1 MTGRPMNKE
10 DQKRYLII
18 HGHFYQPPRENPW
31 TERIDRQ
38 ESAAPYHDWNER
50 IAAECYHPNARS
62 RRLDGYGRILKL
74 VNNYEHISFNFGPT
88 LLEWI
93 EKHHPALHQQIL
105 EADVISAGRNGGHG
119 NAIAQVYNHI
129 IMPLA
134 SRRDQETQIRW
145 GVHDFRRRFG
155 REPEGIWLAETAIN
169 EVTLEM
175 LIDFGFRFIILSPH
189 QAGRVREI
197 SGKEWLD
204 VSSGNI
210 MTGMPY
216 RCFGA
221 RKKRGRKRFI
231 DIFFYDA
238 QLSTEVSF
246 NHLCRS
252 GDVFADAIASAY
264 ERTGGD
270 LVTIA
275 TDGEIYGH
283 HEPFADMALA
293 YLIDK
298 AAGERGIELTNFPA
312 YLDTHQP
319 TFEVQIKQ
327 GHKQQGTA
335 WSCPHG
341 VGRWQKNCGCSTDAP
356 GGWNQE
362 WRSPLRKGLD
372 GLRDEIGARFE
383 KEGAAILAD
392 PWKARNDY
400 IELIDH
406 RSSETAAAFV
416 RDRASGELDDPAIA
430 RGVSLLEAQRNAMLM
445 YTSCGWFF
453 NDISGIETIQLMKYA
468 ARAAELAGNGD
479 REKLESI
486 ILTELEKAE
495 SNIKMH
501 GTGADLYRQEKKYS
515 AVSDGFLA
523 GQYVLTTH
531 LDCPEAT
538 PDHFGYEF
546 DIIENGGIEF
556 DDESIRTGLFRMT
569 SPFSMRS
576 GLFGYALI
584 LGAPSRVVCMVR
596 EGISHEEYCSLRSR
610 LDNLPEESDR
620 TDIIRKFTELF
631 GGHIFA
637 MRDLFPEDREKI
649 LARLAARQVDGLE
662 ERLEQLYLE
671 DRDMLR
677 LFSETHLTAPPVI
690 SVPAETVLSR
700 RLERELANWER
711 KLDPAGLKG
720 VKAILSE
727 ADFYGVSLDRTEV
740 SRMFTELLTEALGGL
755 RDGIDEKAI
764 GALIEFIDFGD
775 ETGVAFEDHGIQN
788 LIYEILNGPLCDAI
802 GRLERFELE
811 SGKELAGVRK
821 MFILAKR
828 FNFNVEEFE
837 DRIPV

>member
-1 MTGRPMNKE
+1 MNKE

-50 IAAECYHPNARS
+50 IASECYHPNARS

-88 LLEWI
+88 LLAWI
-93 EKHHPALHQQIL
+93 EKHHPVLHRQIL
-105 EADVISAGRNGGHG
+105 EADAISAGQNGGHG

-134 SRRDQETQIRW
+134 NRHDQETQILW
-145 GVHDFRRRFG
+145 GEHDFRQRFG
-155 REPEGIWLAETAIN
+155 RESEGIWLAETAIN
-169 EVTLEM
+169 EDTLEL
-175 LIDFGFRFIILSPH
+175 LIDHGYRFIILSPF
-189 QAGRVREI
+189 QADRIRELGG
-197 SGKEWLD
+197 SEWLD

-216 RCFGA
+216 RCFGS

-238 QLSTEVSF
+238 QISTDVSF

-252 GDVFADAIASAY
+252 GDVFADAVMSAY
-264 ERTGGD
+264 GRTGGD

-298 AAGERGIELTNFPA
+298 AAAERSIELTNFPA
-312 YLDTHQP
+312 YLDTHEP
-319 TFEVQIKQ
+319 AFEVQIKQ
-327 GHKQQGTA
+327 GHKGQGTA

-341 VGRWQKNCGCSTDAP
+341 VGRWQENCGCSTGAP
-356 GGWNQE
+356 EGWNQE
-362 WRSPLRKGLD
+362 WRAPLRKGLD
-372 GLRDEIGARFE
+372 ELRDALATQFE
-383 KEGAAILAD
+383 KKGGGILAH
-392 PWKARNDY
+392 PWKTRNDY
-400 IELIDH
+400 IEIINN
-406 RSSETAAAFV
+406 RSSEAAAAFV
-416 RDRASGELDDPAIA
+416 RAHASGELTGPDIA
-430 RGVSLLEAQRNAMLM
+430 EGVSLLEAQRNALLM
-445 YTSCGWFF
+445 FTSCGWFF
-453 NDISGIETIQLMKYA
+453 NDISGIETTQLMKYA
-468 ARAAELAGNGD
+468 ARAIELAGED
-479 REKLESI
+479 SLEPAL
-486 ILTELEKAE
+486 LTELGKAE
-495 SNIKMH
+495 SNIESH

-515 AVSDGFLA
+515 SVDEGFLA

-531 LDCPEAT
+531 LCCSEAT
-538 PDHFGYEF
+538 PDKFGYEF
-546 DIIENGGIEF
+546 EVIENGGIEF

-569 SPFSMRS
+569 SPFTMKS

-596 EGISHEEYCSLRSR
+596 EGITREEYCVLRER
-610 LDNLPEESDR
+610 LDSLPDESDR
-620 TDIIRKFTELF
+620 KDIIRKFTELF
-631 GGHIFA
+631 GGHVFA
-637 MRDLFPEDREKI
+637 MRDLFPEDREKL
-649 LARLAARQVDGLE
+649 LAKLAARQVDGLE

-690 SVPAETVLSR
+690 RVPAETVLSR
-700 RLERELANWER
+700 RLERELEKWER
-711 KLDPAGLKG
+711 RLDPAGLEG

-740 SRMFTELLTEALGGL
+740 SRMFTELLNEALAGL
-755 RDGIDEKAI
+755 RDGIDETAT
-764 GALIEFIDFGD
+764 GSLLSFVDFGD
-775 ETGVAFEDHGIQN
+775 QIGVAFEDHVIQN
-788 LIYEILNGPLCDAI
+788 LIYEILTGPLCDAI
-802 GRLERFELE
+802 GSLERLEPG
-811 SGKELAGVRK
+811 SSIKLAGVRK
-821 MFILAKR
+821 MLALAQR
-828 FNFNVEEFE
+828 FNFNIEAYEE
-837 DRIPV
+837 RIPV

>member
-50 IAAECYHPNARS
+50 IASECYHPNARS

-74 VNNYEHISFNFGPT
+74 INNYEHISFNFGPT
-88 LLEWI
+88 LLDWI
-93 EKHHPALHQQIL
+93 EKRHPTLHRQIL
-105 EADVISAGRNGGHG
+105 EADAISAGRMGGHG
-119 NAIAQVYNHI
+119 NAIAQVFNHI

-134 SRRDQETQIRW
+134 NWNDQETQILW

-169 EVTLEM
+169 EVTLEL
-175 LIDFGFRFIILSPH
+175 LIDHGFRFIILSPF
-189 QAGRVREI
+189 QADRVRDL
-197 SGKEWLD
+197 GGGEWLD
-204 VSSGNI
+204 VSSGNV

-216 RCFGA
+216 RCFGS
-221 RKKRGRKRFI
+221 RKKRSRKRFI

-238 QLSTEVSF
+238 QISTDVSF

-252 GDVFADAIASAY
+252 GDIFADAVASAY

-298 AAGERGIELTNFPA
+298 AADERNIELTNFPA
-312 YLDTHQP
+312 YLDTHEP
-319 TFEVQIKQ
+319 SFEVQIKR
-327 GHKQQGTA
+327 GHGGQGTA

-341 VGRWQKNCGCSTDAP
+341 VGRWQENCGCSTGAP
-356 GGWNQE
+356 EGWNQE

-372 GLRDEIGARFE
+372 DLRDEIGARFV
-383 KEGAAILAD
+383 KEGSSVLAD

-400 IELIDH
+400 IEIMDN
-406 RSSETAAAFV
+406 RSAEAAAAFV
-416 RDRASGELDDPAIA
+416 REKAAKKLEDSDVAL
-430 RGVSLLEAQRNAMLM
+430 GVSLLEAQRNALLM

-453 NDISGIETIQLMKYA
+453 NDISGIETTQLMKYA
-468 ARAAELAGNGD
+468 ARAAELAGGD
-479 REKLESI
+479 DPESLEAI
-486 ILTELEKAE
+486 VIDELEKAK
-495 SNIKMH
+495 SNLKSH

-515 AVSDGFLA
+515 SVNDGFLA

-531 LDCPEAT
+531 LGCPEAT
-538 PDHFGYEF
+538 PDKFGYEF
-546 DIIENGGIEF
+546 EVIEQGGIEF

-584 LGAPSRVVCMVR
+584 LGVPSRVVCMVR
-596 EGISHEEYCSLRSR
+596 EGISHEEYCGLRER
-610 LDNLPEESDR
+610 LDNLPDESDR
-620 TDIIRKFTELF
+620 KDIIRKFTELF

-649 LARLAARQVDGLE
+649 LAKLAARQVDGME
-662 ERLEQLYLE
+662 ESLEQLYHE

-700 RLERELANWER
+700 RLERELEKWER
-711 KLDPAGLKG
+711 KLDTARLEG
-720 VKAILSE
+720 VKAVLSE
-727 ADFYGVSLDRTEV
+727 ADFYGVSLDRTDV
-740 SRMFTELLTEALGGL
+740 SRMFTELLTEALGGM
-755 RDGIDEKAI
+755 RDGFDEATAT
-764 GALIEFIDFGD
+764 ALIAFVEFGD
-775 ETGVAFEDHGIQN
+775 EIGVAFEDHIIQN
-788 LIYEILNGPLCDAI
+788 TIYEILNGPLCDSI
-802 GRLERFELE
+802 GRLERFEPS
-811 SGKELAGVRK
+811 SGNELAGVRK
-821 MFILAKR
+821 MFALAKR
-828 FNFNVEEFE
+828 FNFNVEAFE
-837 DRIPV
+837 ERIPV